1 MLPGNDLDPVAMTNR
16 CPSCAGEIP
25 EGSRFCN
32 ACGEALSP
40 SSETATRTSAKGGA
54 PGADLQHT
62 GDSRPSF
69 PSLDQARFLP
79 GTMLAGRYRIVSLLG
94 RGGMGEVYRA
104 DDLKLGQPVA
114 LKFLPEGLER
124 DPRRLERFLNEV
136 RVALRVSHPNV
147 CRVYDIGEFEGHH
160 YLSMEYVD
168 GEDLSSLLRR
178 IGRFP
183 RDKAGQAAR
192 QLCAGLAAAHDQ
204 GVLHRDL
211 KPANVMIDGRG
222 RVKITDFGLA
232 ELQEAI
238 HGAEARAGTPAYM
251 APEQLAG
258 REANVRSDIYALG
271 LVLYEL
277 FTGRAA
283 LSGRTPDEIA
293 RLQQET
299 TPTTPS
305 SLVEG
310 IDPAVERV
318 ILLCLEKDPLR
329 RPTSALAVAAA
340 LPGGDPL
347 AAALAAGETPSPEL
361 VAEAGETGGL
371 KPAVAVA
378 CLAAI
383 LIGLAL
389 TIWLSERRDL
399 LSVAP
404 LDKPP
409 EVLTERAREIILEL
423 GYDNQPA
430 DSLGGFFPNLEY
442 LDHLGKREDPAGQW
456 DGLGNSR
463 PAAVVFWYR
472 QSPSLLARK
481 SPGAVGDGDLDPPL
495 TLPGMLMVT
504 LDPLGR
510 LQSFTAV
517 PPVIPAAGAPVEEPD
532 WTAVLAR
539 AGLHRE
545 ALTSVD
551 PLWSPPV
558 YADRRLAW
566 QGVYPDAP
574 ETEIRIEAATLQG
587 RLVWFRIIEPWARP
601 ALAASERVRIL
612 GQLTGL
618 IPAISYLF
626 IVLGAGF
633 IAWRN
638 VRLGRGDRQT
648 AIRFALYLGAMRF
661 LWFFGAH
668 HLPSAAELEI
678 IISNL
683 AWALYRVGL
692 IWVFYLALEPYAR
705 RLWPRTLVSWVRLFD
720 RRFRDPLVG
729 RDILIGSVIGV
740 FMTVALHLGEYLPGL
755 AGMSTP
761 PPLFSEWSFESVL
774 GMRHAVTA
782 AIGAHVMSVQNT
794 FFGILLFLVLR
805 LLLRRTYLAIT
816 VATVIS
822 AGIFYTGHGNLYVY
836 LLVLSLVMAFFWS
849 AFFRFGLLTV
859 IVAFSVYRVLL
870 VLPLSFDLSSWRVEI
885 TLLAV
890 LLVMATAVY
899 GFRAALAGRPVFRD
913 QLAAQPTSER

>member
-1 MLPGNDLDPVAMTNR
+1 
-16 CPSCAGEIP
+16 
-25 EGSRFCN
+25 
-32 ACGEALSP
+32 
-40 SSETATRTSAKGGA
+40 
-54 PGADLQHT
+54 
-62 GDSRPSF
+62 
-69 PSLDQARFLP
+69 
-79 GTMLAGRYRIVSLLG
+79 MLAGRYRIVSLLG

-124 DPRRLERFLNEV
+124 DPQRLQRFLNEV

-178 IGRFP
+178 IDRFP

-232 ELQEAI
+232 ALQEAV

-258 REANVRSDIYALG
+258 REATVRSDIYALG

-283 LSGRTPDEIA
+283 LAGRTPDEIA

-299 TPTTPS
+299 TPTSPS

-310 IDPAVERV
+310 MDPAVERV
-318 ILLCLEKDPLR
+318 ILRCLDTDSLR
-329 RPTSALAVAAA
+329 RPSSALAVAAA

-378 CLAAI
+378 CLVAF
-383 LIGLAL
+383 LIGLVL
-389 TIWLSERRDL
+389 TILLAEQRVL
-399 LSVAP
+399 LSAVP
-404 LDKPP
+404 LEKPP
-409 EVLTERAREIILEL
+409 EVLTEKAREIVLEL
-423 GYDNQPA
+423 GYDDPTA
-430 DSLGGFFPNLEY
+430 DSQGGFIANLEY
-442 LDHLGKREDPAGQW
+442 LDHLGKRENPAGQW
-456 DGLGNSR
+456 DGLGNSQ

-472 QSPSLLARK
+472 QSPELLARL
-481 SPGAVGDGDLDPPL
+481 SAGSMGDAHLDPPL

-504 LDPLGR
+504 LDPQGR
-510 LQSFTAV
+510 LLSFTTV
-517 PPVIPAAGAPVEEPD
+517 PPELPVPGGQVREPD
-532 WTAVLAR
+532 WTDLLAR

-545 ALTSVD
+545 ALTPVE

-566 QGVYPDAP
+566 QGTYPDAP
-574 ETEIRIEAATLQG
+574 GTEIRIEAATLLD
-587 RLVWFRIIEPWARP
+587 RLVWFRIIEPWAQP
-601 ALAASERVRIL
+601 VLVASESKGLLEQAVE
-612 GQLTGL
+612 L
-618 IPAISYLF
+618 IPAFSYLL
-626 IVLGAGF
+626 VLVGAG
-633 IAWRN
+633 ILAWRN
-638 VRLGRGDRQT
+638 VRLGRGDRRT
-648 AIRFALYLGAMRF
+648 AIRFALYLGGMRL
-661 LWFFGAH
+661 LWLLGAH
-668 HLPSAAELEI
+668 HLPSAGELEI
-678 IISNL
+678 IISNI

-692 IWVFYLALEPYAR
+692 VWVFYLALEPYAR

-720 RRFRDPLVG
+720 GRFRDPLVG
-729 RDILIGSVIGV
+729 RDILVGSVIGV
-740 FMTVALHLGEYLPGL
+740 SVTVVFHLGKYLPEL
-755 AGMSTP
+755 AGVSTP
-761 PPLFSEWSFESVL
+761 PPFFKEGSFELLLGLRQAITAVLVAHVTSVL
-774 GMRHAVTA
+774 F
-782 AIGAHVMSVQNT
+782 I
-794 FFGILLFLVLR
+794 FLGIMLFLVLR
-805 LLLRRTYLAIT
+805 LLLRRISLAI
-816 VATVIS
+816 ALWSVII
-822 AGIFYTGHGNLYVY
+822 AVMYYPGQGNLYAHLITIGAVTA
-836 LLVLSLVMAFFWS
+836 LFWI

-859 IVAFSVYRVLL
+859 MVAFSVHELL
-870 VLPLSFDLSSWRVEI
+870 LALPLSLDLSSWHVET
-885 TLLAV
+885 TLLPL
-890 LLVMATAVY
+890 LLVMGLAAY
-899 GFRAALAGRPVFRD
+899 GFRTALAGRHVFQD
-913 QLAAQPTSER
+913 QLAAHPPPER